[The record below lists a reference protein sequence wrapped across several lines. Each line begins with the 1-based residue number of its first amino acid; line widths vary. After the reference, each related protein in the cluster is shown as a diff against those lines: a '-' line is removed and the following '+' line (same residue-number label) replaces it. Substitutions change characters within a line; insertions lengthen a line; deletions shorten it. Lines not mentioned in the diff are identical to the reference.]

1 VVPGVLRVF
10 TTGSSVLSL
19 LRSRKSFVKV
29 LKAQEQSQKAKFKNE
44 AFWSNKQFKR
54 LVLLKKKKKARGTR
68 LVQSEEHATLD
79 LGVVGS
85 SPTLSVEINK

>member
-1 VVPGVLRVF
+1 VLRVF

-54 LVLLKKKKKARGTR
+54 LVLLKKKKSKGYPA
-68 LVQSEEHATLD
+68 
-79 LGVVGS
+79 GS
-85 SPTLSVEINK
+85 VRRACNS